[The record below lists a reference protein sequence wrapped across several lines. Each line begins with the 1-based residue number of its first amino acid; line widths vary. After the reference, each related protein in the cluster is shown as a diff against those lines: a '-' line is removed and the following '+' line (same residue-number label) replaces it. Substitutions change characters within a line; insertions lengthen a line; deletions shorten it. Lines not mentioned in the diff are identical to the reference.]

1 MHKLIYAILIASKKL
16 CHYFQAHMI
25 VVVTFYLLRAILH
38 NSNAIGN
45 ISKWA
50 AELTEFQLEFQPHR
64 AVKI

>member
-1 MHKLIYAILIASKKL
+1 
-16 CHYFQAHMI
+16 MI